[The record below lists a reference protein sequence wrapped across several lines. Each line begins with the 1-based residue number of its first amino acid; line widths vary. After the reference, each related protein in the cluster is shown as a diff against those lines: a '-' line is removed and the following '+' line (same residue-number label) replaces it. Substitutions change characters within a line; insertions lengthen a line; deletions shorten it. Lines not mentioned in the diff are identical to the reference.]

1 MKHLV
6 LGFVLLFLASV
17 STAQAQTDWRTLLTK
32 SGSKVTAVEGATTI
46 DVGTAKSLHDRG
58 VTFIDSRSTR
68 RWKQGHIPGASSLYA
83 ITEAALMEIVGKDEE
98 VVFYCG
104 GTDCSLSPNACA
116 RALTWGLDRTGRQN
130 PRKSRPGT
138 TSVRV
143 GTLAQRFIGPGGSGH
158 RSAVSARSVHR
169 MRTDSTNRIRPPASH

>member
-1 MKHLV
+1 MKRFV
-6 LGFVLLFLASV
+6 LGFVVLFLAPV
-17 STAQAQTDWRTLLTK
+17 AAAQAQTDWSTLVTASVS
-32 SGSKVTAVEGATTI
+32 SGFAVEGATTI
-46 DVGTAKSLHDRG
+46 DAGTAKSLHDRG

-116 RALTWGLDRTGRQN
+116 RALTWGYEKVYYFAEG
-130 PRKSRPGT
+130 KPGWEAA
-138 TSVRV
+138 
-143 GTLAQRFIGPGGSGH
+143 GYPLEKPE
-158 RSAVSARSVHR
+158 
-169 MRTDSTNRIRPPASH
+169 